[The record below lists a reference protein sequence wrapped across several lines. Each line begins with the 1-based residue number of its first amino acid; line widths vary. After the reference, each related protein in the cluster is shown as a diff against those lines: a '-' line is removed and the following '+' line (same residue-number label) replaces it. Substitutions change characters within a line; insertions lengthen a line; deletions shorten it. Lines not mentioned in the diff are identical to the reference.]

1 VNILKHIVKENVKGE
16 IMTTTKTKKR
26 NNEKEIYFD
35 YSATTPTR
43 KEVLN
48 EALPYFN
55 EKFGNPSSFHKTGL
69 IAKRALQ
76 DSRETVAK
84 ILNCDPKEIIFTG
97 SGTESI
103 NMALK
108 GIAFKN
114 MLKNNGKGVGTFITQ
129 KTEHHATIETLEW
142 LTKFGFNTIEID
154 VDNDGIVNLKQL
166 KKDIIKNNEEGQP
179 VLLVSIM
186 YANNE
191 IGTIQPIE
199 QISKICQKEGVLLHT
214 DGCQGAEYLDLD
226 VKKLGVDMMTLNGSK
241 VYGFKGTGLLFKKR
255 NVLIEPLIHG
265 GGHENNLRAGTE
277 NIPGIV
283 GLAKALT
290 IAQKEKKKESARLK
304 KLRDYMIKKIKTEI
318 PNVILNGSAK
328 ERLPNNVNFS
338 FEGIEG
344 ESILLRLNEVGI
356 RVSTGSACASQSLD
370 PSHVLLAIGLPHG
383 LAHGSIRFSLG
394 KDSTKQKID
403 YTIRE
408 LKKSIKFLRMISPE
422 WRGARNKEAA

>member
-1 VNILKHIVKENVKGE
+1 MATKKVTK
-16 IMTTTKTKKR
+16 KTKKHD
-26 NNEKEIYFD
+26 KEIYFD

-48 EALPYFN
+48 EALPYFT

-69 IAKRALQ
+69 VAKRVLQ
-76 DSRETVAK
+76 ESRETIAK
-84 ILNCDPKEIIFTG
+84 ILNCEPVEIIFTG

-114 MLKNNGKGVGTFITQ
+114 MIKNEGRGQGTFITQ
-129 KTEHHATIETLEW
+129 KTEHHATLETLQW

-154 VDNDGIVNLKQL
+154 VDTEGIVNLKQL
-166 KKDIIKNNEEGQP
+166 KKDIRKNNQEGQP

-191 IGTIQPIE
+191 IGTIQPIKE
-199 QISKICQKEGVLLHT
+199 ISEICHKEGVLLHT

-226 VKKLGVDMMTLNGSK
+226 VTKLGVDMMTLNGSK

-255 NVLIEPLIHG
+255 KILIEPLIHG
-265 GGHENNLRAGTE
+265 GGHEDSLRAGTE

-283 GLAKALT
+283 ALAKALT
-290 IAQKEKKKESARLK
+290 LAEKEKKKESARLN
-304 KLRDYMIKKIKTEI
+304 KLRNYMIKKIKKEI
-318 PNVILNGSAK
+318 PRVLLNGSAK

-344 ESILLRLNEVGI
+344 ESILLRLNEVGV
-356 RVSTGSACASQSLD
+356 RVSTGSACASQSLE

-403 YTIRE
+403 FTVRE

-422 WRGARNKEAA
+422 WKGAKNKEAKK

>member
-1 VNILKHIVKENVKGE
+1 MVKKSGKR
-16 IMTTTKTKKR
+16 KTKK
-26 NNEKEIYFD
+26 NNTQKEIYFD

-43 KEVLN
+43 KEVLA
-48 EALPYFN
+48 EALPYFI
-55 EKFGNPSSFHKTGL
+55 ETFGNPSSFHSTGL
-69 IAKRALQ
+69 VAKNALTNA
-76 DSRETVAK
+76 RKRIAK
-84 ILNCDPKEIIFTG
+84 ILNCDEKEIIFTG

-103 NMALK
+103 NLALK

-114 MLKNNGKGVGTFITQ
+114 MLKNKGLGRGTFITQ
-129 KTEHHATIETLEW
+129 KTEHHAVIETLAW
-142 LTKFGFNTIEID
+142 LEKFGFNIIQID
-154 VDNDGIVNLKQL
+154 VDEEGFVNLKQL
-166 KKDIIKNNEEGQP
+166 EKDIKKNKEEGMP

-191 IGTIQPIE
+191 IGTIQPISE
-199 QISKICQKEGVLLHT
+199 IAKICHKYHTPLHS

-226 VKKLGVDMMTLNGSK
+226 TKKLGVDMLTLNGSK
-241 VYGFKGTGLLFKKR
+241 IYGFKGTGLLFKKKEI
-255 NVLIEPLIHG
+255 LIEPLIHG

-283 GLAKALT
+283 ALAKSLE
-290 IAQKEKKKESARLK
+290 IAYKEKKKESARLK
-304 KLRDYMIKKIKTEI
+304 KLRDYMIQRIKNEI
-318 PNVILNGSAK
+318 PKVILNGNGK

-344 ESILLRLNEVGI
+344 ESILLRLNEKGI
-356 RVSTGSACASQSLD
+356 RVSTGSACTSQSLD
-370 PSHVLLAIGLPHG
+370 PSHVLTSIGLPHE

-408 LKKSIKFLRMISPE
+408 LKESVKFLRMISPE
-422 WRGARNKEAA
+422 WKNENSLRKSSPNKKFAN